1 MFMCGGFFLLFFLAQ
16 HTHAAMHISRPK
28 ARTPIT
34 TPARMTPT
42 CADPL
47 LLLLPLL
54 LRLLLLSE
62 SPPLRFGAGCDGESL
77 DGAAGE
83 PLAAGAGGGN
93 ALLFCG
99 AGGGDTDGVGGNG
112 DGGGEPEPGRRA
124 RAAEHQALDEH
135 LAHQPPAAR
144 PERRAEGDLALAPER
159 PHEEEAGDV
168 RAGDEEDQGDGA
180 GEGEDGGA
188 TPAHQPLLERHDA
201 RPDARTGRDPL
212 PRIRL
217 AAPVGRL
224 PGTAAPVTAAGPVR
238 RSGAAPGAVGRR
250 RRSGR
255 RSRLAGLRPV
265 VRGYP
270 LARRPAP
277 RLNRIW
283 QSKHPKPAKRPSPT
297 H

>member
-112 DGGGEPEPGRRA
+112 DGGGKPEPEPEGLGG
-124 RAAEHQALDEH
+124 EL
-135 LAHQPPAAR
+135 
-144 PERRAEGDLALAPER
+144 EGD
-159 PHEEEAGDV
+159 GDDV
-168 RAGDEEDQGDGA
+168 SSS
-180 GEGEDGGA
+180 
-188 TPAHQPLLERHDA
+188 
-201 RPDARTGRDPL
+201 
-212 PRIRL
+212 
-217 AAPVGRL
+217 AAADNPN
-224 PGTAAPVTAAGPVR
+224 PS
-238 RSGAAPGAVGRR
+238 SGVAMINV
-250 RRSGR
+250 
-255 RSRLAGLRPV
+255 
-265 VRGYP
+265 
-270 LARRPAP
+270 
-277 RLNRIW
+277 
-283 QSKHPKPAKRPSPT
+283 
-297 H
+297 